1 MSPVFYAGEVSV
13 LGNDDFATYVLIAM
27 GFAYLALILPSRLD
41 RLTNII
47 AAAIFGVLQAI
58 MLVDGITAY
67 PDATFN
73 LMTGATVLI
82 MASIVWLAF
91 RWPKEARTGSSEVE
105 APPMANS
112 AEPVRA
118 EYGPGAGLTMK
129 PEWGDPRDSAW

>member
-1 MSPVFYAGEVSV
+1 MPPVFYAGEVSV

-73 LMTGATVLI
+73 
-82 MASIVWLAF
+82 
-91 RWPKEARTGSSEVE
+91 
-105 APPMANS
+105 
-112 AEPVRA
+112 
-118 EYGPGAGLTMK
+118 
-129 PEWGDPRDSAW
+129 

>member
-91 RWPKEARTGSSEVE
+91 RWPKEAITGSSEVE
-105 APPMANS
+105 APTDGELS
-112 AEPVRA
+112 EPVRA
-118 EYGPGAGLTMK
+118 EYGPGAGTHH
-129 PEWGDPRDSAW
+129 ET